1 MAAPAR
7 GTQLLVGHMGWLF
20 RQPGLVALEVGWRW
34 AFGIPLLMACWS
46 QAQEI
51 LRVVTPDAAGLTSI
65 DAQNPWVAA
74 AQLAS
79 AWTMYQPHVQ
89 AVLEW
94 LIPSAALAWVVAA
107 GVGRSLLLSQMEQ
120 QLRFRPAAVTALYAA
135 QMALMAL
142 VFWGWFRAEAWAA
155 ATHISVAG
163 EPDLVGYAGWTI
175 FFTLGFFVLWALVSW
190 PLTVAPVVLL
200 LEECSVAQALKRSF
214 KLGKA
219 FRGKLIEIN
228 LVMGIV
234 TLALLVVAMV
244 LSAAPL
250 PFSDQLGPEA
260 MHIVWGG
267 ATLFYLV
274 ASDFFQVMRL
284 KSFIEFWWIFRG
296 RPL

>member
-1 MAAPAR
+1 MRAKLQSAMEYLM
-7 GTQLLVGHMGWLF
+7 TYGWAILI
-20 RQPGLVALEVGWRW
+20 LAVAL
-34 AFGIPLLMACWS
+34 
-46 QAQEI
+46 
-51 LRVVTPDAAGLTSI
+51 
-65 DAQNPWVAA
+65 
-74 AQLAS
+74 
-79 AWTMYQPHVQ
+79 
-89 AVLEW
+89 
-94 LIPSAALAWVVAA
+94 
-107 GVGRSLLLSQMEQ
+107 
-120 QLRFRPAAVTALYAA
+120 
-135 QMALMAL
+135 
-142 VFWGWFRAEAWAA
+142 
-155 ATHISVAG
+155 SV
-163 EPDLVGYAGWTI
+163 I
-175 FFTLGFFVLWALVSW
+175 FTLGFFVLWALVSW